1 MDCNGSLLGSL
12 MIPRNDPGDRIFL
25 IVRQSC
31 DSLGRGAAIVEWIR
45 LRNGRGDFFQGDLE
59 DAEDVYDKV
68 RG

>member
-1 MDCNGSLLGSL
+1 M
-12 MIPRNDPGDRIFL
+12 
-25 IVRQSC
+25 
-31 DSLGRGAAIVEWIR
+31 EWIR